1 MEHLFQPPERGGLGF
16 KRVSDTI
23 QRRKQTLVD
32 RLLGSPPQLRPA
44 IRELMSRAEL
54 GSRGGLLTQGV
65 ELWGSSLLEY
75 AAEGR
80 HHGAIPSARM
90 EESLLENQI
99 GDAVGDLTPTM
110 RADLDAAGITSIAD
124 LTYME
129 GDRRR
134 WRTFS
139 SAWPYITAYTQ
150 VSAPPQ
156 GPRRLKV
163 GQVWQCVTRK
173 GSQWLGADRL
183 KEIVAILPG
192 GDLQY

>member
-1 MEHLFQPPERGGLGF
+1 
-16 KRVSDTI
+16 
-23 QRRKQTLVD
+23 
-32 RLLGSPPQLRPA
+32 
-44 IRELMSRAEL
+44 
-54 GSRGGLLTQGV
+54 
-65 ELWGSSLLEY
+65 
-75 AAEGR
+75 
-80 HHGAIPSARM
+80 M

-110 RADLDAAGITSIAD
+110 RADLDEAGITSIAD

-173 GSQWLGADRL
+173 GGQWLGADRL

-192 GDLQY
+192 GDLRYRLWTVEPGTPMVPLQSKAKIRLTHSSEPDQLYRGSVEGIFRGDSFTVTHLGPLYRK